1 MELVKVPLQERAD
14 AAREGRTAQPEYLPC
29 LVQEWAKMPIQAYFG
44 SCRAE
49 LLQLYDLLGFAPE
62 ENPSYQAVAL
72 RIFNDYAASSE
83 NAQEEARLLA
93 APIRREWA
101 RDDWRGEEHA

>member
-1 MELVKVPLQERAD
+1 MSGPRASPLHRFSAVSYTHLD
-14 AAREGRTAQPEYLPC
+14 VYKR
-29 LVQEWAKMPIQAYFG
+29 
-44 SCRAE
+44 
-49 LLQLYDLLGFAPE
+49 QLYDLLGFAPE
-62 ENPSYQAVAL
+62 ENPPYQAVAL